1 MCTLVEIGAVHGPHP
16 LDTGYASTPG
26 YVWARRWT
34 RFAKREEERAE
45 ENGGRIECYDTV
57 RRHSL
62 ASSPDLTSSP
72 PSSPRPATGMS
83 LRHRHAL
90 GDNASARASA
100 PTADLEADAR
110 CGTVPLPT
118 STSRYGLCLFRA
130 LRVPAHIHVAGPPN
144 PPLPRPARTPSS
156 APAIVWHPGERTGP
170 PPICSPPQTM
180 YGMLM
185 LVARRS
191 AALDQHGERI
201 SRAFRVT
208 YPRLHV
214 CLSSIVLHLR
224 PGTQHENAAHTR
236 TGLPPCTQLL
246 ARPKPSSLARRSV
259 KRPLYLHPRPHP
271 LFLIA
276 PRKER
281 DTSRAAG
288 GDGGADGGHGEQGKG
303 RNLDRAETNCRGG
316 YFAPVCAYDVTHPDL
331 QSQSTMQPSCQ
342 SSFPILHRLPPC
354 LRVSP
359 AP

>member
-170 PPICSPPQTM
+170 PYAQVERTAVRPRMHPLQPHLLPTANDVRDADAGGKTQRRARP
-180 YGMLM
+180 
-185 LVARRS
+185 ARR
-191 AALDQHGERI
+191 
-201 SRAFRVT
+201 T
-208 YPRLHV
+208 
-214 CLSSIVLHLR
+214 
-224 PGTQHENAAHTR
+224 N
-236 TGLPPCTQLL
+236 L
-246 ARPKPSSLARRSV
+246 ARV
-259 KRPLYLHPRPHP
+259 PR
-271 LFLIA
+271 
-276 PRKER
+276 
-281 DTSRAAG
+281 
-288 GDGGADGGHGEQGKG
+288 
-303 RNLDRAETNCRGG
+303 
-316 YFAPVCAYDVTHPDL
+316 Y
-331 QSQSTMQPSCQ
+331 
-342 SSFPILHRLPPC
+342 
-354 LRVSP
+354 VSP
-359 AP
+359 AARLPLLHRPPPPPRHPA